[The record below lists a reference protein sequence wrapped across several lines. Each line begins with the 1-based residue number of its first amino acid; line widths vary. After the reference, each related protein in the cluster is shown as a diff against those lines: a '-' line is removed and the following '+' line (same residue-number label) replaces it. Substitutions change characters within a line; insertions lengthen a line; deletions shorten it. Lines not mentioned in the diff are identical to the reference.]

1 MAGERRYKK
10 RMRAIRRV
18 LAIALGATLLL
29 AAVVIGGGYFWLQ
42 GSLPQTEG
50 EVRIAALEAP
60 ATVRRNADGMVRIQ
74 AANEQDLY
82 RALGFVHAQDRLWQ
96 MDFMRRSASGR
107 LSEVM
112 GESTLSLDRFFRT
125 LGLRQL
131 VEANLQHL
139 APETLAALEAYAE
152 GVNAFLAERQG
163 PLPLEFQI
171 LRYEPEPWNPSDSLL
186 WGRLM
191 ALRLSE
197 NWRDELS
204 RTRLAGRFPPTQIAE
219 LWPSYPADAPVTL
232 AEAASLI
239 DQSVAT
245 QLANLL
251 PPALQPTGASNVW
264 ALAGKRT
271 ETGAPILAN
280 DPHLSLDAPGVW
292 YLARMEAPG
301 LTLVGATAPGVP
313 FLVLGHNTKVAWGLT
328 TTHSDTQDFFI
339 ERVAADDPDSYDTP
353 DGTEPFKVRDEFIRI
368 KGGESVRLIVRETRH
383 GPVMS
388 DVIPGGSGEAG
399 AVLALSW
406 PALRADDGT
415 ADAFYRMNRAEN
427 AAVFREALRQFHSP
441 QQNVVFA
448 DVTGEIGFAAPAR
461 VPVRRSGNGQHP
473 VPGWSGEFD
482 WIGFV
487 PFEELPALSNPRDGL
502 IINANNK
509 IVPDGFAH
517 LIAVDWPPPYRA
529 ERIAAVLGDTAGR
542 HSVTDS
548 VLLQQDIVANAADRV
563 LTRLLAIDP
572 VEVRAREAINRLRAW
587 DRQMHRNAPEPLI
600 LQAWTWALGRAI
612 LSDELGPNYLEFL
625 DGGIYAIERLIANG
639 SAWCDDVSTAAEVE
653 TCDLQIARALEMA
666 LDHLEDRFGRDM
678 SAWRWGEA
686 HVARFDHPLLSRLP
700 LVGDLFAYS
709 VQADGGNDTVNRAAA
724 RLGGSPE
731 TLFEDVHGAVFRAVY
746 DLADLDRS
754 RFMIATGQGGNPLSP
769 LYGNLAER
777 WRDGQ
782 TVSLAPESWALAE
795 QLSLLPSKE

>member
-1 MAGERRYKK
+1 
-10 RMRAIRRV
+10 MRAIRRV
-18 LAIALGATLLL
+18 LLI
-29 AAVVIGGGYFWLQ
+29 VIGGLPVLAAAILGGGYLWMR
-42 GSLPQTEG
+42 GSLPETEG

-60 ATVRRNADGMVRIQ
+60 VTVRRNSDGMVRIQ
-74 AANEQDLY
+74 AANELDLY
-82 RALGFVHAQDRLWQ
+82 RALGFVHAQERLWQ
-96 MDFMRRSASGR
+96 MDFMRRTASGR

-131 VEANLQHL
+131 AEANLEHL
-139 APETLAALEAYAE
+139 AEETRAALAAYAE
-152 GVNAFLAERQG
+152 GVNAFLAERSG
-163 PLPLEFQI
+163 PLPLEFQV
-171 LRYEPEPWNPSDSLL
+171 LRYAPEPWSPADSLM
-186 WGRLM
+186 WGRVM

-204 RTRLAGRFPPTQIAE
+204 RTRLAGRFSAPQIAE
-219 LWPSYPADAPVTL
+219 LWPSYPADAPVTI
-232 AEAASLI
+232 AAANLI
-239 DQSVAT
+239 DETVAT
-245 QLANLL
+245 QLAHLL
-251 PPALQPTGASNVW
+251 PPSLQPTGASNVW
-264 ALAGKRT
+264 ALGGKRT
-271 ETGAPILAN
+271 ETGSPILAN
-280 DPHLSLDAPGVW
+280 DPHLPLEAPGAW
-292 YLARMEAPG
+292 YLARLEAPG

-313 FLVLGHNTKVAWGLT
+313 FLLLGHNQSVAWGLT

-339 ERVAADDPDSYDTP
+339 ERVAANDPNAYQTP
-353 DGTEPFKVRDEFIRI
+353 EGTEPFKVRDEFIRMS
-368 KGGESVRLIVRETRH
+368 GGDSVRLIVRETRH

-388 DVIPGGSGEAG
+388 DVVPAGSSDTG

-415 ADAFYRMNRAEN
+415 PDALYRMNHADS
-427 AAVFREALRQFHSP
+427 AATFRESLRQFHSP

-448 DVTGEIGFAAPAR
+448 DVAGNIGFMAPAR
-461 VPVRRSGNGQHP
+461 VPVRRAGNGQHP

-487 PFEELPALSNPRDGL
+487 PFEELPSANNPRDGL

-517 LIAVDWPPPYRA
+517 LIALDWPPPYRA
-529 ERIAAVLGDTAGR
+529 ERIATVLGDTAGS
-542 HSVTDS
+542 HGVADS
-548 VLLQQDIVANAADRV
+548 VILQQDIVANAAERV
-563 LTRLLAIDP
+563 LAKLLATTP
-572 VEVRAREAINRLRAW
+572 VEVRAREAVSRLRSW

-600 LQAWTWALGRAI
+600 LQAWVWALGRTI

-625 DGGIYAIERLIANG
+625 DGGIYTIERLIANG
-639 SAWCDDVSTAAEVE
+639 SSWCDDTTTPNE
-653 TCDLQIARALEMA
+653 TESCDLQIARALEMA
-666 LDHLEDRFGRDM
+666 LDHLSDRFGSDI

-700 LVGDLFAYS
+700 LLNGLLTYS
-709 VQADGGNDTVNRAAA
+709 IEADGGNDTVNRAAA

-731 TLFEDVHGAVFRAVY
+731 TLFEDVHGAGFRAVY
-746 DLADLDRS
+746 DLENLDRS
-754 RFMIATGQGGNPLSP
+754 RFMIATGQSGNPLSR
-769 LYGNLAER
+769 LYGNLTLR

-795 QLSLLPSKE
+795 QLSLLPSQK

>member
-1 MAGERRYKK
+1 
-10 RMRAIRRV
+10 MRAIRRV
-18 LAIALGATLLL
+18 LLI
-29 AAVVIGGGYFWLQ
+29 VIGGLPVLAAAILGGGYLWMR
-42 GSLPQTEG
+42 GSLPETEG

-60 ATVRRNADGMVRIQ
+60 VTVRRNSDGMVRIQ
-74 AANEQDLY
+74 AANELDLY
-82 RALGFVHAQDRLWQ
+82 RALGFVHAQERLWQ
-96 MDFMRRSASGR
+96 MDFMRRTASGR

-131 VEANLQHL
+131 AEANLEHL
-139 APETLAALEAYAE
+139 AEETRAALAAYAE
-152 GVNAFLAERQG
+152 GVNAFLAERSG
-163 PLPLEFQI
+163 PLPLEFQV
-171 LRYEPEPWNPSDSLL
+171 LRYAPEPWSPADSLM
-186 WGRLM
+186 WGRVM

-204 RTRLAGRFPPTQIAE
+204 RTRLAGRFSAPQIAE
-219 LWPSYPADAPVTL
+219 LWPSYPADAPVTI
-232 AEAASLI
+232 AAANLI
-239 DQSVAT
+239 DETVAT
-245 QLANLL
+245 QLAHLL
-251 PPALQPTGASNVW
+251 PPSLQPTGASNVW
-264 ALAGKRT
+264 VLGGKRT
-271 ETGAPILAN
+271 ETGSPILAN
-280 DPHLSLDAPGVW
+280 DPHLPLEAPGAW
-292 YLARMEAPG
+292 YLARLEAPG

-313 FLVLGHNTKVAWGLT
+313 FLLLGHNQSVAWGLT

-339 ERVAADDPDSYDTP
+339 ERVAANDPNAYQTP
-353 DGTEPFKVRDEFIRI
+353 EGTEPFKVRDEFIRMS
-368 KGGESVRLIVRETRH
+368 GGDSVRLIVRETRH

-388 DVIPGGSGEAG
+388 DVVPAGSSDTG

-415 ADAFYRMNRAEN
+415 PDALYRMNHADS
-427 AAVFREALRQFHSP
+427 AATFRESLRQFHSP

-448 DVTGEIGFAAPAR
+448 DVAGNIGFMAPAR
-461 VPVRRSGNGQHP
+461 VPVRRAGNGQHP

-487 PFEELPALSNPRDGL
+487 PFEELPSANNPRDGL

-517 LIAVDWPPPYRA
+517 LIALDWPPPYRA
-529 ERIAAVLGDTAGR
+529 ERIATVLGDTAGS
-542 HSVTDS
+542 HGVADS
-548 VLLQQDIVANAADRV
+548 VILQQDIVANAAERV
-563 LTRLLAIDP
+563 LAKLLATTP
-572 VEVRAREAINRLRAW
+572 VEVRAREAVSRLRSW

-600 LQAWTWALGRAI
+600 LQAWVWALGRTI

-625 DGGIYAIERLIANG
+625 DGGIYTIERLIANG
-639 SAWCDDVSTAAEVE
+639 SSWCDDTTTPNE
-653 TCDLQIARALEMA
+653 TESCDLQIARALEMA
-666 LDHLEDRFGRDM
+666 LDHLSDRFGSDI

-700 LVGDLFAYS
+700 LLNGLLTYS
-709 VQADGGNDTVNRAAA
+709 IEADGGNDTVNRAAA

-731 TLFEDVHGAVFRAVY
+731 TLFEDVHGAGFRAVY
-746 DLADLDRS
+746 DLENLDRS
-754 RFMIATGQGGNPLSP
+754 RFMIATGQSGNPLSR
-769 LYGNLAER
+769 LYGNLTLR

-795 QLSLLPSKE
+795 QLSLLPSQK